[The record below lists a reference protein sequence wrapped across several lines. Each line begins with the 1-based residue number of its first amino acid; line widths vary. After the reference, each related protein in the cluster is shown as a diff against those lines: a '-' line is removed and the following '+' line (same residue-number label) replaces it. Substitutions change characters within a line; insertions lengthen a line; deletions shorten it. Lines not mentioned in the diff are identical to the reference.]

1 MGYSIMGF
9 RWIHGSFKTAAK
21 RRHII
26 RLQYLTSSEMKTRH
40 AQRRSQEVGTCKDM
54 LSVATPES
62 LVCCFKGKV

>member
-26 RLQYLTSSEMKTRH
+26 RLQYLTSSEVKTIQGQAH
-40 AQRRSQEVGTCKDM
+40 PRSQEVGTCKLGHVEYIHVLDC
-54 LSVATPES
+54 VT
-62 LVCCFKGKV
+62 